1 MRRQGPLLP
10 SLLLRTQGPLQS
22 WSCVVRQEGRPAMT
36 GFSVCCWTGD
46 SRGQRFT
53 VPAAPSLSSN
63 GAPQRKGLMRTTR
76 KHRGSWQRRRRQQ
89 RPFPS
94 HPEGQQ
100 SSSVAARGAKQ
111 GAHCD
116 INTDCGGWRGAA
128 GVKVTPWVVVSY
140 REAHCEEVV
149 ESGGG
154 GGYGANV
161 SRTKAFQSMNL

>member
-1 MRRQGPLLP
+1 MNAPLTIFTGTTREASGTPPRLPLL
-10 SLLLRTQGPLQS
+10 RAQGPLQS

-46 SRGQRFT
+46 SRGQRFA

-63 GAPQRKGLMRTTR
+63 EAPERKGLMRTTR
-76 KHRGSWQRRRRQQ
+76 KHRGSWQRWR

-116 INTDCGGWRGAA
+116 INMDWGVEGSGA
-128 GVKVTPWVVVSY
+128 GLRLPL
-140 REAHCEEVV
+140 
-149 ESGGG
+149 G
-154 GGYGANV
+154 
-161 SRTKAFQSMNL
+161 